1 MASEGEGIHV
11 FSTMRGL
18 VEGHG
23 RQHSQHRLLGPE
35 GGPGTPAVPTTAIC
49 CLTVLLA
56 VCEEQVEIKWE
67 L

>member
-1 MASEGEGIHV
+1 MRVMAA
-11 FSTMRGL
+11 ST
-18 VEGHG
+18 
-23 RQHSQHRLLGPE
+23 HSTGSWVLREDQA
-35 GGPGTPAVPTTAIC
+35 TPAVPTTAIC